1 MECQDCIICMKF
13 TICEPVSCGSKVGHY
28 LCEECEDVWRSK
40 MPEKDGLRIMTCPSC
55 REEETS
61 RTIRSLQR
69 EARRKAQPTLESLLA
84 AADKLVLDTREL
96 VGTLRTSDTDFI
108 GRSVERVREMASSA
122 VARAAL
128 PTSAAHAAPVPTRSR
143 CASGRCTSTS
153 RTGRAMTYLKCNIC
167 NIVICCRNCK
177 ECTDCRP

>member
-1 MECQDCIICMKF
+1 MECQDCIVCMNFK
-13 TICEPVSCGSKVGHY
+13 ICEPVSCGSKVPHY
-28 LCEECEDVWRSK
+28 LCEECEDPWRDT
-40 MPEKDGLRIMTCPSC
+40 MVPDEDGLKCMTCPKC
-55 REEETS
+55 RVHEKFRS
-61 RTIRSLQR
+61 RRSLQR
-69 EARRKAQPTLESLLA
+69 EARRKTKPTLESLLA

-96 VGTLRTSDTDFI
+96 VGTLRTPETDFI
-108 GRSVERVREMASSA
+108 GRAAARVHEMASSA

-128 PTSAAHAAPVPTRSR
+128 PTRSVAPRSR

-167 NIVICCRNCK
+167 NNVFCCRNCK

>member
-13 TICEPVSCGSKVGHY
+13 TVCEPVSCRSKVGHY
-28 LCEECEDVWRSK
+28 LCEVCEDAWREK

-61 RTIRSLQR
+61 RSIRSLQR

-96 VGTLRTSDTDFI
+96 VGTLRTPESDFI
-108 GRSVERVREMASSA
+108 RRSADRVREIASSA

-128 PTSAAHAAPVPTRSR
+128 PTRDARVSRR

-153 RTGRAMTYLKCNIC
+153 PTGRAMTHLKCNIC
-167 NIVICCRNCK
+167 NIVFCCRTCK
-177 ECTDCRP
+177 ECVNCRP

>member
-1 MECQDCIICMKF
+1 MECRDCIICMKF
-13 TICEPVSCGSKVGHY
+13 KFCEPVSCDSKVPHD
-28 LCEECEDVWRSK
+28 LCEECEDAWRDK
-40 MPEKDGLRIMTCPSC
+40 MVPDEDGLKFMTCPYC
-55 REEETS
+55 REKETS
-61 RTIRSLQR
+61 RSRRSLKR

-84 AADKLVLDTREL
+84 AAEKLVLDTREL
-96 VGTLRTSDTDFI
+96 VGTLRTPETDFI
-108 GRSVERVREMASSA
+108 RRSAERVHEMASSA

-128 PTSAAHAAPVPTRSR
+128 PTRASTVAHPRSR

-167 NIVICCRNCK
+167 NIVFCCRNCK

>member
-13 TICEPVSCGSKVGHY
+13 TFCEPVSCGSKVGHY
-28 LCEECEDVWRSK
+28 LCEECEDAWRSK
-40 MPEKDGLRIMTCPSC
+40 MVPDEDGLQFMTCPNC
-55 REEETS
+55 RKEETS
-61 RTIRSLQR
+61 RTIRSFKR

-96 VGTLRTSDTDFI
+96 VGTLRTPETDFI
-108 GRSVERVREMASSA
+108 RRSAERVYEMASSA

-128 PTSAAHAAPVPTRSR
+128 PTSAVPVPTRSR

>member
-28 LCEECEDVWRSK
+28 LCEECEDAWRSK
-40 MPEKDGLRIMTCPSC
+40 MVPDEDGLQFMTCPSC
-55 REEETS
+55 RVPEES
-61 RTIRSLQR
+61 RSRRSLQR

-96 VGTLRTSDTDFI
+96 VRTPETDFI
-108 GRSVERVREMASSA
+108 GRAAARVHEMASSA

-128 PTSAAHAAPVPTRSR
+128 PSTRAASTVALPRSR

-153 RTGRAMTYLKCNIC
+153 STGRAMTYLKCNIC
-167 NIVICCRNCK
+167 NNVFCCRNCK

>member
-1 MECQDCIICMKF
+1 MECQDCIICMNF
-13 TICEPVSCGSKVGHY
+13 TFCEPVSCRSKVHHY
-28 LCEECEDVWRSK
+28 LCEECEYTWRSK
-40 MPEKDGLRIMTCPSC
+40 MTEKNGLRIMTCPSC

-69 EARRKAQPTLESLLA
+69 EAQRKAQPTLESLLA
-84 AADKLVLDTREL
+84 TAVKLVIDTREL
-96 VGTLRTSDTDFI
+96 VGTLRTPETDFI
-108 GRSVERVREMASSA
+108 RRSAERVHEMASSA

-128 PTSAAHAAPVPTRSR
+128 PTSAARAAPVPTRSR

-167 NIVICCRNCK
+167 NIVFCCRNCK